1 MARPLSWVAVAAV
14 LFCSTAMAQQDFS
27 WFTGD
32 TKLACEAILCL
43 SASQGRG
50 ESACQPSLHRYF
62 SINKRKLRDT
72 IRARHDFLNL
82 CPDAQ
87 KDDGMRTLVSALAAG
102 AGWCDAATLNM
113 TLGYAGIDSYT
124 GLEAIFVGNVMP
136 ANCMAIYTHPNTA
149 YPTDQL
155 LPRYVGLPDR
165 GGLWADPADYERVLA
180 EYTARVAAEDAAR
193 SANSWWWR

>member
-1 MARPLSWVAVAAV
+1 MKRVLTAA
-14 LFCSTAMAQQDFS
+14 LGSICLCGAAQAQEL
-27 WFTGD
+27 FTGD

-43 SASQGRG
+43 SASQGRS
-50 ESACQPSLHRYF
+50 ESACQPSLKRYF

-72 IRARHDFLNL
+72 IKARGDFLNL
-82 CPDAQ
+82 CPSAQ
-87 KDDGMRTLVSALAAG
+87 KDEGMRTLVSALAAG

-113 TLGYAGIDSYT
+113 TLGYVGLDPYN
-124 GLEAIFVGNVMP
+124 GLEATFVSNVMP
-136 ANCMAIYTHPNTA
+136 VNCTAIYTHPNTA

-155 LPRYVGLPDR
+155 LPKYVGLPER